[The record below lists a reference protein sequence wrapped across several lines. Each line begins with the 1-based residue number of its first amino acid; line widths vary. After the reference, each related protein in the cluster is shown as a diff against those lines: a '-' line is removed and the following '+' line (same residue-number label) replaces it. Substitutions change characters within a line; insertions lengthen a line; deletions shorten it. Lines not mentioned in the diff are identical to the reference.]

1 MDIVYIDLTGPQSVQ
16 SASGFNY
23 VMNLVDDA
31 SSFVYT
37 YLLPLKSSAI
47 KALKEWVLLAERET
61 GKKVG
66 SLNIDNGELKSTEF
80 VEFCAS
86 RGIKPRWTAP
96 STSAQNGRVER
107 FHYTQFNAAR
117 TMRQAAQLP
126 PNRWDE
132 FILTATYLRMRI
144 STKSL
149 NNITPFEVYHGR
161 KPDISHLREIGC
173 RAFVLILNRHNPKI
187 YQRSEEHV
195 LIGYGKDS
203 KTYRCYHRASHK
215 VVESYHVVFIESKD
229 ELEVPFRPGVTQG
242 LDDESPPCPLPPA
255 ISIPT
260 TNPIHNVPRA
270 ATPPP
275 PTPTVLQPVQQPS
288 TSSCAPAPIR
298 RSGRI
303 PTPSIRSAE
312 ASGLQQL
319 SAVQRA
325 TAESIASKAR
335 ISDEREARRHS
346 RTVSFDP
353 NVGIPNRGVPNPAV
367 PDSHTHEELIEIAY
381 KAAEDLSDQ
390 QSADIL
396 EQLYGDGFEWGLS
409 TDVDV
414 TSPEE
419 PCSLEEAMASPDAP
433 KWLAACQ
440 EELASIES
448 LKVFK
453 LVPRDAATGRTI
465 MDGKMV
471 FKLKRDENGKPVR
484 WKARYVVKGYS
495 AIYGIDYNET
505 TAPTMRMET
514 FRVVAHVAAV
524 NGWVLHQVDI
534 KTAFLRGVLEP
545 GEEVYMKQPKG
556 FEAKGKEDQIWEL
569 MKGLYGL
576 PQGSRIWNKAM
587 NKGMLSLGF
596 TRIKC
601 EYCLYFRM
609 TPSGIVLTGIHVDDF
624 LLAASCLSQAS
635 QFKSELASIW
645 EISDLGEAKFCVGVA
660 IKRDLPNHH
669 VYLSQTALIDKIL
682 SSFNMTDCNPVLT
695 PMEAGLVLSR
705 HDDATLSRQEE
716 LDLAK
721 LPYRRL
727 VGLLMYLAIA
737 TRPDVALAIQKLSQ
751 FMNCYRE
758 IHWNAAKRVVRYLK
772 GTRTLQLRLGG
783 REPANLLGFSD
794 ASYACCPDTGK
805 SVGAYCFSLG
815 DGVISWAA
823 RKQKTV
829 AQSTCDAE
837 YIACSEAARECMW
850 LRMLTSEIDLPQL
863 HPTPLL
869 TDNEAALA
877 LAKDPRFH
885 ARAKHINTKYHYIRE
900 CVDNDALLVS
910 YVPTKDNVADILT
923 KPLPA
928 PTFLRLR
935 SYLGLCDLP

>member
-1 MDIVYIDLTGPQSVQ
+1 
-16 SASGFNY
+16 
-23 VMNLVDDA
+23 
-31 SSFVYT
+31 
-37 YLLPLKSSAI
+37 
-47 KALKEWVLLAERET
+47 
-61 GKKVG
+61 
-66 SLNIDNGELKSTEF
+66 
-80 VEFCAS
+80 
-86 RGIKPRWTAP
+86 
-96 STSAQNGRVER
+96 
-107 FHYTQFNAAR
+107 
-117 TMRQAAQLP
+117 
-126 PNRWDE
+126 
-132 FILTATYLRMRI
+132 
-144 STKSL
+144 
-149 NNITPFEVYHGR
+149 
-161 KPDISHLREIGC
+161 
-173 RAFVLILNRHNPKI
+173 
-187 YQRSEEHV
+187 

-242 LDDESPPCPLPPA
+242 LDDESDPCPLPPA
-255 ISIPT
+255 VSTLPTNIPC
-260 TNPIHNVPRA
+260 A
-270 ATPPP
+270 ATSPPS
-275 PTPTVLQPVQQPS
+275 TPTAPQPVQQPS
-288 TSSCAPAPIR
+288 TSSSAPTPVPIR
-298 RSGRI
+298 RSGRM
-303 PTPSIRSAE
+303 PKLSIRSAE

-325 TAESIASKAR
+325 TAESIASKIR
-335 ISDEREARRHS
+335 INEEREARRHS
-346 RTVSFDP
+346 RTVSVDP
-353 NVGIPNRGVPNPAV
+353 NAGIPGPAIT
-367 PDSHTHEELIEIAY
+367 DLHSNEELIEVAY
-381 KAAEDLSDQ
+381 KAANDLSDEQ
-390 QSADIL
+390 TANIL

-440 EELASIES
+440 EELASIEN
-448 LKVFK
+448 LKVFR
-453 LVPRDAATGRTI
+453 LVPRNAATGRTI

-495 AIYGIDYNET
+495 AIYGIDYNKT

-569 MKGLYGL
+569 VKGLYGL

-601 EYCLYFRM
+601 EYCLYFRT

-624 LLAASCLSQAS
+624 LLAASSLSQAAE
-635 QFKSELASIW
+635 FKSELASIW

-660 IKRDLPNHH
+660 IKRDLANHH

-682 SSFNMTDCNPVLT
+682 SSFNMTECNPVLT
-695 PMEAGLVLSR
+695 PMESGLALSR
-705 HDDATLSRQEE
+705 HDDTALSRQEE

-794 ASYACCPDTGK
+794 ASYACCPDSGK

-837 YIACSEAARECMW
+837 YIACSEAAREC
-850 LRMLTSEIDLPQL
+850 IGY
-863 HPTPLL
+863 
-869 TDNEAALA
+869 A
-877 LAKDPRFH
+877 
-885 ARAKHINTKYHYIRE
+885 
-900 CVDNDALLVS
+900 C
-910 YVPTKDNVADILT
+910 
-923 KPLPA
+923 
-928 PTFLRLR
+928 
-935 SYLGLCDLP
+935 